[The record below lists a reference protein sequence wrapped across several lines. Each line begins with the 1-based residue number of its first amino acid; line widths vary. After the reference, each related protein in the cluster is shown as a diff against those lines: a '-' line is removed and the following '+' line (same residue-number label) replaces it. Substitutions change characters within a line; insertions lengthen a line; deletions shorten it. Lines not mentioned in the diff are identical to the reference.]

1 MTKSKD
7 EHKKKASVSAKVA
20 PDKLRQIYE
29 ALNDEETPFEARV
42 KNVGKGIREVTIMAD
57 ADAKDIDHF
66 KSVLV

>member
-7 EHKKKASVSAKVA
+7 EHKKASVSAKVA

-29 ALNDEETPFEARV
+29 ALNDEETPFEGHV
-42 KNVGKGIREVTIMAD
+42 KNVGKGIRKVTIM

>member
-1 MTKSKD
+1 M
-7 EHKKKASVSAKVA
+7 SAKVA

-29 ALNDEETPFEARV
+29 ALNDEETPFEAHV

-57 ADAKDIDHF
+57 AKDIDHF